1 MSKSNGYAIIGVD
14 PGLMTG
20 LYVYRTYE
28 ANHTEVP
35 QGPVQCPAEDIP
47 VLLHG
52 WLNRAH
58 AHIGKDDIHIAVEK
72 YIITARTAKLS
83 QQHEALEVTGAVKGI
98 AALFSSYGFL
108 GETVDVRQYL
118 KANLKFASD
127 DMLRTMG
134 WYNPK
139 MRHANDAARQA
150 SALLKEVDYPRW
162 CELVKGGSLDTTTNE
177 EMTGR

>member
-1 MSKSNGYAIIGVD
+1 VIIGID
-14 PGLMTG
+14 PGLTTG
-20 LYVYRTYE
+20 IYIYRTYE

-35 QGPVQCPAEDIP
+35 QGPVQCPADDVP

-58 AHIGKDDIHIAVEK
+58 AHIGKDSIHIAVEK
-72 YIITARTAKLS
+72 YIITTRTAKLS

-98 AALFSSYGFL
+98 ASLFSSYGFS
-108 GETVDVRQYL
+108 GETVDVRQYA

-127 DMLRTMG
+127 DMLKAVG

-139 MRHANDAARQA
+139 MRHANDAARQTF
-150 SALLKEVDYPRW
+150 ALLKDVDYPRW
-162 CELVKGGSLDTTTNE
+162 SELVRDAKMEPTTE
-177 EMTGR
+177 G

>member
-1 MSKSNGYAIIGVD
+1 MIVGVD

-20 LYVYRTYE
+20 IYIYRTYE

-35 QGPVQCPAEDIP
+35 QGPVQCPAEDVP

-58 AHIGKDDIHIAVEK
+58 AHIGKDSMHIAVEK
-72 YIITARTAKLS
+72 YIITSRTAKLS
-83 QQHEALEVTGAVKGI
+83 QQHESLEVTGAVKGI
-98 AALFSSYGFL
+98 ASLFSSYGFS
-108 GETVDVRQYL
+108 GQTVGVRQYA

-127 DMLRTMG
+127 DMLKAVG
-134 WYNPK
+134 WWNPK

-150 SALLKEVDYPRW
+150 FALLKDVDYPRW
-162 CELVKGGSLDTTTNE
+162 SELVRDAKMEPTTE
-177 EMTGR
+177 G